1 MPGRGLVSVA
11 ALIAIALAC
20 LTVTRKLERERRLL
34 RKLRKRGAVEPGWA
48 LPLDE
53 LTDDE
58 RDAAASLADSGVL
71 EIGKQAIHAGTGGA
85 QGQRVPARD
94 SLAPAGGSLADRS
107 VADRSVADR
116 SVVFIRTA
124 QLRGF
129 RQKRMRLLIMGGFGA
144 LLLAVLVAL
153 LILRR

>member
-1 MPGRGLVSVA
+1 MPGRGLVSAA

-34 RKLRKRGAVEPGWA
+34 RKLRKRGAVERGWA

-71 EIGKQAIHAGTGGA
+71 EIGK
-85 QGQRVPARD
+85 RPVPAGD
-94 SLAPAGGSLADRS
+94 SPADRS
-107 VADRSVADR
+107 VASRP
-116 SVVFIRTA
+116 VVFIRTA
-124 QLRGF
+124 ELAGL
-129 RQKRMRLLIMGGFGA
+129 RQKRMRLLVMGGCGA

>member
-1 MPGRGLVSVA
+1 MPGRGLVSAA
-11 ALIAIALAC
+11 ALIGIALAC
-20 LTVTRKLERERRLL
+20 LTVARKLERERRLL

-71 EIGKQAIHAGTGGA
+71 EIGKHPGSAMGQPGRPR
-85 QGQRVPARD
+85 GQRVPAGD
-94 SLAPAGGSLADRS
+94 SFASRP
-107 VADRSVADR
+107 
-116 SVVFIRTA
+116 VVFIRTA
-124 QLRGF
+124 ELGGF
-129 RQKRMRLLIMGGFGA
+129 RQKRLRLLVMGGFGA
-144 LLLAVLVAL
+144 LLLAVVVAL

>member
-1 MPGRGLVSVA
+1 MKGLVSAA
-11 ALIAIALAC
+11 ALIVIALVC

-34 RKLRKRGAVEPGWA
+34 RKLRKRGAVERGWA

-58 RDAAASLADSGVL
+58 RDAAASLAGSGVL
-71 EIGKQAIHAGTGGA
+71 EIGKQ
-85 QGQRVPARD
+85 
-94 SLAPAGGSLADRS
+94 
-107 VADRSVADR
+107 
-116 SVVFIRTA
+116 VVFIRTA
-124 QLRGF
+124 ELGGF
-129 RQKRMRLLIMGGFGA
+129 RQKRMRLLVMGGFGA

>member
-1 MPGRGLVSVA
+1 MISAA
-11 ALIAIALAC
+11 ALIVIALAC
-20 LTVTRKLERERRLL
+20 LAVTRKLERERRLL
-34 RKLRKRGAVEPGWA
+34 RKLRKRGAVERGWA

-71 EIGKQAIHAGTGGA
+71 EIGKQPASAM
-85 QGQRVPARD
+85 GQRVPAGD
-94 SLAPAGGSLADRS
+94 SLASRP
-107 VADRSVADR
+107 
-116 SVVFIRTA
+116 VVFIRA
-124 QLRGF
+124 AELGGF
-129 RQKRMRLLIMGGFGA
+129 RQKRMRLLVMGGFGA